1 MKEELL
7 HYTLSDMTDYN
18 KSSHTIFY
26 HRFHIVWITKYR
38 YRVLQGAMRIR
49 IREIIAQAAE
59 ELGIKIING
68 VLSAD
73 HVHIMAEIPP
83 HISVSQFVK
92 AAKGRSSRKIQQE
105 FPEIRKTY
113 WGCHFWGRGFFSS
126 TSGNVTDDIINNYIN
141 NHSDAHQSDN
151 IANISLE

>member
-1 MKEELL
+1 MKKELL
-7 HYTLSDMTDYN
+7 HYTVSDMTDYN

-59 ELGIKIING
+59 ELGIRIING

-83 HISVSQFVK
+83 HVSVSQFVK

-105 FPEIRKTY
+105 FPKIRKTY

-141 NHSDAHQSDN
+141 NHSDAQQSNN

>member
-1 MKEELL
+1 
-7 HYTLSDMTDYN
+7 MTDYN
-18 KSSHTIFY
+18 KTSHTVFY
-26 HRFHIVWITKYR
+26 HRFHVVWITKYR
-38 YRVLQGAMRIR
+38 YKVLQGNLRVR

-59 ELGIKIING
+59 ELGIRIING

-83 HISVSQFVK
+83 HISVSHFVK
-92 AAKGRSSRKIQQE
+92 VAKGRSSRKIQQE
-105 FPEIRKTY
+105 FPELRKTY

-141 NHSDAHQSDN
+141 NHSDAHQSN
-151 IANISLE
+151 NVNNISLE

>member
-1 MKEELL
+1 
-7 HYTLSDMTDYN
+7 MTGYN

-49 IREIIAQAAE
+49 IREIIAKAAE
-59 ELGIKIING
+59 ALGIKIING

-105 FPEIRKTY
+105 FPEKSFLKLEKHTGVITF
-113 WGCHFWGRGFFSS
+113 GVGAFSVQPVE
-126 TSGNVTDDIINNYIN
+126 TLLMI
-141 NHSDAHQSDN
+141 
-151 IANISLE
+151 

>member
-1 MKEELL
+1 MKKELL
-7 HYTLSDMTDYN
+7 HYTVSDMTDYN

-92 AAKGRSSRKIQQE
+92 AAKGRSSRKVQQE

-141 NHSDAHQSDN
+141 NHFDAHQSNN

>member
-1 MKEELL
+1 
-7 HYTLSDMTDYN
+7 MTYYN

-38 YRVLQGAMRIR
+38 YRVLQGNLRVR
-49 IREIIAQAAE
+49 VREIIAQAAE
-59 ELGIKIING
+59 ELGIRIING

-141 NHSDAHQSDN
+141 NHSDAHQSN
-151 IANISLE
+151 NVNNISLE